1 MKKLI
6 LASAIAGVLA
16 APASFAESTSATA
29 TSSSNWQGSF
39 IFEGLYIDRSTS
51 EELEIPGMPSGGHAH
66 GLEEGLQAGHSE
78 VVVTGN
84 INNKLNARITA
95 AILEG
100 EEDDDEPVV
109 AELEEAYLATQGL
122 FTDGLNLKAGRI
134 YTDVGYLSNK
144 HNHEWDFA
152 DQPLVYEGMFG
163 EHAIG
168 DGLQIQYV
176 PATDTYMQFGS
187 ELFIDEEFPSG
198 ETDGALSAATLYA
211 KVGGDIGTD
220 HSWLAGIGH
229 WRATDITD
237 RSSEAHDHGGGAAE
251 TPRFSGDSKINT
263 FNALYKWAP
272 NGNSKERN
280 LKLQF
285 EYFQRDE
292 SGRIDMVEADGSF
305 DETSSY
311 DGDQS
316 GWYLQ
321 SVYQFRPQWRV
332 GIRHDRLDIDNT
344 GDDLDVLE
352 EAELLSEGH
361 TPQRNSIMVDYS
373 PREYS
378 RLRLQFNRDE
388 RSPVED
394 DQVILQYTHSFGS
407 HGAHA
412 F

>member
-6 LASAIAGVLA
+6 LASAVA
-16 APASFAESTSATA
+16 AALSASTSFAESTT
-29 TSSSNWQGSF
+29 TNTSNWQGSF
-39 IFEGLYIDRSTS
+39 IFEGLYIDRSTA
-51 EELEIPGMPSGGHAH
+51 EELEIPGMPAGGHGH
-66 GLEEGLQAGHSE
+66 GLEDGLQAGHSE

-84 INNKLNARITA
+84 ITEKLNARITA

-100 EEDDDEPVV
+100 EDGEAVT
-109 AELEEAYLATQGL
+109 AELEEAYVESQGL
-122 FTDGLNLKAGRI
+122 LTDGLNLKAGRM
-134 YTDVGYLSNK
+134 YTDIGYHSNK

-163 EHAIG
+163 EHATG
-168 DGLQIQYV
+168 DGLQMQYV

-198 ETDGALSAATLYA
+198 ATDGAISAATLYA

-229 WRATDITD
+229 WQAMDITD

-251 TPRFSGDSKINT
+251 TPRFSGDSTINT
-263 FNALYKWAP
+263 VNALYKWAP
-272 NGNSKERN
+272 NGNAKERN

-285 EYFQRDE
+285 EYFQRNED
-292 SGRIDMVEADGSF
+292 GQIDMVEEDGNF
-305 DETSSY
+305 DESSTY

-332 GIRHDRLDIDNT
+332 GVRHDRLKIDNT
-344 GDDLDVLE
+344 GSDTDVLE

-394 DQVILQYTHSFGS
+394 DQVVLQYIHSFGS

>member
-1 MKKLI
+1 MNKLV
-6 LASAIAGVLA
+6 LASAIAA
-16 APASFAESTSATA
+16 ALSASASFAGSTT
-29 TSSSNWQGSF
+29 TNTSNWQGSF
-39 IFEGLYIDRSTS
+39 IVEGLYIDRSTA

-66 GLEEGLQAGHSE
+66 GLEDGLKAGHSE
-78 VVVTGN
+78 AVVTGN
-84 INNKLNARITA
+84 ITDKLNMRVTA
-95 AILEG
+95 AILKG
-100 EEDDDEPVV
+100 EEDDDEAVV
-109 AELEEAYLATQGL
+109 AELEEAFIQTQGL
-122 FTDGLNLKAGRI
+122 LSNGLNLKVGRI

-152 DQPLVYEGMFG
+152 DQPLVYKGMFG
-163 EHAIG
+163 EHPVG
-168 DGLQIQYV
+168 DGVQMQYV
-176 PATDTYMQFGS
+176 PATDIYMQFGS

-198 ETDGALSAATLYA
+198 ETDGSLSAATLYA
-211 KVGGDIGTD
+211 KVGGDIGTN

-229 WRATDITD
+229 WRASDITD
-237 RSSEAHDHGGGAAE
+237 RSSAAHDHGGGAATE

-263 FNALYKWAP
+263 VNALYKWAP
-272 NGNSKERN
+272 NGNAKERN
-280 LKLQF
+280 FKMQF

-292 SGRIDMVEADGSF
+292 EGQIDMVKEGGDF
-305 DETSSY
+305 DESSTY
-311 DGDQS
+311 KGDQR

-321 SVYQFRPQWRV
+321 GVYQFRPQWRV
-332 GIRHDRLDIDNT
+332 GLRHDRLDINNT
-344 GDDLDVLE
+344 GSDTGVLE

-361 TPQRNSIMVDYS
+361 TPQRSSIMVDYS

-388 RSPVED
+388 RSPIED

>member
-1 MKKLI
+1 MKKLV
-6 LASAIAGVLA
+6 LASAIAGAFSV
-16 APASFAESTSATA
+16 PALFAESTTRDNSK
-29 TSSSNWQGSF
+29 WQGSL
-39 IFEGLYIDRSTS
+39 ILEGLYIDRSTT
-51 EELEIPGMPSGGHAH
+51 EDLEIPGMPSGGHSH
-66 GLEEGLQAGHSE
+66 GSEEGLQSGHNE

-84 INNKLNARITA
+84 INEKINARVTA
-95 AILEG
+95 AFLKG
-100 EEDDDEPVV
+100 GEDDSEEVV
-109 AELEEAYLATQGL
+109 AELEEAYLESQGL
-122 FTDGLNLKAGRI
+122 LSDGLNFKVGRL

-144 HNHEWDFA
+144 HNHEWDFV

-163 EHAIG
+163 EHPTG
-168 DGLQIQYV
+168 DGLQLQYV
-176 PATDTYMQFGS
+176 PATDTYMQLGS
-187 ELFIDEEFPSG
+187 ELFIDEKFPSG
-198 ETDGALSAATLYA
+198 ATDGALSAATLYA
-211 KVGGDIGTD
+211 KIGGDIGTD

-229 WRATDITD
+229 WRAMDITD
-237 RSSEAHDHGGGAAE
+237 RSSEAHDHGGGGATE
-251 TPRFSGDSKINT
+251 TPRFSGDSQINT
-263 FNALYKWAP
+263 VNALYKWAP

-292 SGRIDMVEADGSF
+292 DGRIDMVEEDGSF
-305 DETSSY
+305 TETSSY

-332 GIRHDRLDIDNT
+332 GVRHDRLKIDNT
-344 GDDLDVLE
+344 GSDLDVLE

-388 RSPVED
+388 RSTIKD
-394 DQVILQYTHSFGS
+394 DQVILQYVHSFGS